1 MWIKRAVVGALFA
14 LCAPVAAMAEGPAK
28 PGPQWGTVYPYKDLP
43 GVKAPEIGGEKFRCW
58 TRVAEFGIGYHYF
71 ERAYPRLVYV
81 CEQNGVISESTR
93 PPNYSYWQ
101 YNDRNR

>member
-1 MWIKRAVVGALFA
+1 MWMTRAVLAFAALVF
-14 LCAPVAAMAEGPAK
+14 LAPANVFAEGPARLTWNR
-28 PGPQWGTVYPYKDLP
+28 PVYPYKNLP
-43 GVKAPEIGGEKFRCW
+43 GVTAPQMAEEKFKCW
-58 TRVAEFGIGYHYF
+58 TRTAELGFGLHSF

-81 CEQNGVISESTR
+81 CDQNGVISESTR